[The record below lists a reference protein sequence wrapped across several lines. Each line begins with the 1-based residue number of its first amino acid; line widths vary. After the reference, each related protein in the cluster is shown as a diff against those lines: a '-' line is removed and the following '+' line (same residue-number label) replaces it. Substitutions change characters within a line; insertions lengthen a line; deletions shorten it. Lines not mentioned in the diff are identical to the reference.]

1 MPNAPF
7 SPNGQVMSPRFSEET
22 GVVRCWTLRQE
33 PMRFRLRS
41 DHRQT
46 TGGGSGRI

>member
-7 SPNGQVMSPRFSEET
+7 SPNGQVMPPRFSEET